1 MEELLETFL
10 ASCGDQAPGPF
21 AARHPYPFFVRD
33 LVTGDQT
40 RKLTRQE
47 IEAQAERIRRM
58 GSKGQG
64 YVLSQY
70 GAMSVESLLRDVT
83 VAGTTELKTHVVAIR
98 PPVGKSWPVSFGAG
112 PGADVAVAARG
123 LVPVALSVATGPE
136 GSFAITPGIEGIWYD
151 DQPRAPGESFPLEE
165 GQILQV
171 SADASFQTFS
181 ASGLALL
188 LAFRATLL
196 AAKAWAPEP
205 GAG

>member
-1 MEELLETFL
+1 MEQLLETFL
-10 ASCGDQAPGPF
+10 AGCGDQTPGPF
-21 AARHPYPFFVRD
+21 AARHPYPFLVRD

-40 RKLTRQE
+40 RKLTKAE
-47 IEAQAERIRRM
+47 IEQQAERIRRM
-58 GSKGQG
+58 GTRGQG

-98 PPVGKSWPVSFGAG
+98 PAAGKSWPVKFGAG
-112 PGADVAVAARG
+112 PGTDVAVAAKG
-123 LVPVALSVATGPE
+123 LAPVAFSVAQGPE
-136 GSFAITPGIEGIWYD
+136 GSFTITPAVEGVWYD

-165 GQILQV
+165 GLILQV

-181 ASGLALL
+181 PSGLALL

-205 GAG
+205 GAS